1 MYLTISIFSSQT
13 RIICKVLV
21 ITQTKSHIMNKKK
34 DFGELIKQLVH
45 KRAERDRKKELL
57 KGLNSEVKKLEK
69 EITNLENII
78 KRG

>member
-1 MYLTISIFSSQT
+1 
-13 RIICKVLV
+13 
-21 ITQTKSHIMNKKK
+21 MNKKK

-45 KRAERDRKKELL
+45 KKAELHRKKELL
-57 KGLNSEVKKLEK
+57 KGLDSEVKKLEK